1 MNLAGA
7 WMAEN
12 VELRVMP
19 SGNGSWYWEVITPG
33 PTVIA
38 RGVADTEPAAC
49 QQASEAARKARLIE
63 ERS

>member
-7 WMAEN
+7 RMAEN

-33 PTVIA
+33 PTAVWQILNPA
-38 RGVADTEPAAC
+38 RANRPAKPL
-49 QQASEAARKARLIE
+49 EKPD
-63 ERS
+63 